1 MGASAPFTLQEL
13 FVTMPM
19 GSGRGSQ
26 NVSEADAPKVETP
39 EKAKASAFVVEPTAA
54 PPTPE
59 FAYAIEARPDCI
71 VQGPVKKPKLTAVK
85 APRGS
90 MYTSF
95 SGLNTVTGSISSVF
109 GSRPKGPPAKSPA
122 KAA

>member
-1 MGASAPFTLQEL
+1 
-13 FVTMPM
+13 MPM

-26 NVSEADAPKVETP
+26 NVLEADAPKTETT
-39 EKAKASAFVVEPTAA
+39 EIAKATAYVYEPKAA

-59 FAYAIEARPDCI
+59 YVYATEARPDVI

-95 SGLNTVTGSISSVF
+95 SGLNSVTGSISAVF
-109 GSRPKGPPAKSPA
+109 GSRPRGPCEVRKSSLCAAKC
-122 KAA
+122 